1 MVFQFTFPDVGEG
14 ISEGIL
20 VKWKV
25 KEGQTIQENDAL
37 AEVETA
43 KAIVEVPSPRAGTIL
58 RLHCPEGATIHVGDV
73 LVTIGSPGETVSPE
87 QRENIPLEKKRTT
100 ISAEK
105 RAAID
110 IQKAPVILPEE
121 LKAFPA
127 ARQRAKELGVD
138 LRQIA
143 GTGKGGIITL
153 ADVERSVGKEQQ
165 QPAAQEPKEDGARR
179 KEQHI
184 GFDSYGRLMHV
195 PLTGVRKI
203 IAETMI
209 LSKTTIP
216 HVTHLDE
223 ADVTALDDFRKKKKE
238 YAENKGVHLTL
249 LPFIIKAAMSCLK
262 KFPYLNASFD
272 AEKQEIIIK
281 EYYNVGFAVDT
292 PKGLL
297 VPVLKN
303 ADSLSILFLG
313 QKIEVLATHARQ
325 GDLPLADMQ
334 GATFTV
340 TNIGSYGGTAA
351 TPIILPGTAAILGV
365 YRMKEKAVVKEGKV
379 VARKMLPLS
388 ITFDHRITDGGYA
401 ARFMNELI
409 ALLEDPEILFVEG
422 S

>member
-43 KAIVEVPSPRAGTIL
+43 KAIVEVPSPRVGTIL
-58 RLHCPEGATIHVGDV
+58 RLHCPEGAKIHVGEV
-73 LVTIGSPGETVSPE
+73 LVTIGSPGETLSSE
-87 QRENIPLEKKRTT
+87 QLEKVPLEKKKEVLKE
-100 ISAEK
+100 EK
-105 RAAID
+105 HSEG

-143 GTGKGGIITL
+143 GTGKEGIITL
-153 ADVERSVGKEQQ
+153 ADVERSAGKGQQ
-165 QPAAQEPKEDGARR
+165 RATKESKEGGTQG

-184 GFDSYGRLMHV
+184 GFDSYGRLMHI

-249 LPFIIKAAMSCLK
+249 LPFIIKAAVSCLK
-262 KFPYLNASFD
+262 KFPYLNAVFD

-303 ADSLSILFLG
+303 ADSLGILFMG

-325 GDLPLADMQ
+325 GDIQPTDMQ
-334 GATFTV
+334 GATFTI

-379 VARKMLPLS
+379 VVRKMLPLS